1 MLVAI
6 DTNDKMRS
14 EGAGL
19 LAEVGVSIVPQITY
33 HVDVHALG
41 KLLSADA
48 ADEAREAG
56 THHLLL
62 RLSHDAPD
70 KRSTT
75 VVCRQR
81 STVGQTVRRRP
92 VALRSHVEACASIS
106 VVWRQNMN

>member
-48 ADEAREAG
+48 ADEAVRRGRTTCFFGSAMTRRTSEA
-56 THHLLL
+56 
-62 RLSHDAPD
+62 
-70 KRSTT
+70 
-75 VVCRQR
+75 QR
-81 STVGQTVRRRP
+81 SSAVSGQRLVK
-92 VALRSHVEACASIS
+92 
-106 VVWRQNMN
+106 Q